1 MKALKLSE
9 DLKPLSDLKSR
20 AAEVV
25 RQVEETGRP
34 VVITRHGRGV
44 AVVMSLETF
53 EGYRALEE
61 RLDLLRAVQ
70 AAEDDVA
77 AGRLHGQGEVE
88 SRIEARL
95 AGLKGDRVAQ
105 P

>member
-53 EGYRALEE
+53 ETYRALEE
-61 RLDLLRAVQ
+61 RLELLRAVL
-70 AAEDDVA
+70 AAEEDVD
-77 AGRLHGQGEVE
+77 AGRVHSQEDVEARIE
-88 SRIEARL
+88 SRLSE
-95 AGLKGDRVAQ
+95 LKAHEG
-105 P
+105 

>member
-53 EGYRALEE
+53 ETYRALEE
-61 RLDLLRAVQ
+61 RLELFRAVQ
-70 AAEDDVA
+70 AAEADVV
-77 AGRLHGQGEVE
+77 AGRVHSQADV
-88 SRIEARL
+88 EARL
-95 AGLKGDRVAQ
+95 GARLSGHQAHES
-105 P
+105 

>member
-1 MKALKLSE
+1 MKAFKLSE
-9 DLKPLSDLKSR
+9 DLKPLSDLKSH

-53 EGYRALEE
+53 EGFCALED
-61 RLDLLRAVQ
+61 RLELFQAVH
-70 AAEDDVA
+70 AAEEDVA
-77 AGRLHGQGEVE
+77 AGRLHSQAEVE
-88 SRIEARL
+88 SRIESRL
-95 AGLKGDRVAQ
+95 AGLKVNEG
-105 P
+105 